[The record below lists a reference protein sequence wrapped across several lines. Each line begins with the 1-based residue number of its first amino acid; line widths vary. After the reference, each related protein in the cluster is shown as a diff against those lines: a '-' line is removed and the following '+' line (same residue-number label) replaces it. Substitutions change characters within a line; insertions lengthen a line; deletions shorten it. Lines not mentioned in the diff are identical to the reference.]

1 MYGPDLIQVSRTS
14 FYNFIDKNYDNLIE
28 DASSAHLTYYT
39 SKVSDVT
46 MAGICT
52 SSHNDSIEYYL
63 HTSVAPTDNFIALEF
78 FKRYFT

>member
-28 DASSAHLTYYT
+28 DCSSAHLTFFT
-39 SKVSDVT
+39 SKASDVT
-46 MAGICT
+46 MAGITT
-52 SSHNDSIEYYL
+52 SSYNDSIDYYL

-78 FKRYFT
+78 FKKYFA